1 MKRKAPTA
9 SPAPACVTGLIRR
22 NVPRVP
28 GRLSSDFNLLADERA
43 LLPDPDWV
51 TEDDADAIIARRR
64 DNQPDIPLDEV
75 LKRRGY
81 LDRRA
86 ASRR

>member
-1 MKRKAPTA
+1 MKRKAPATA
-9 SPAPACVTGLIRR
+9 RVTGQIRR
-22 NVPRVP
+22 NVTRAP
-28 GRLSSDFNLLADERA
+28 GRPAPDFNLSAEERA

-51 TEDDADAIIARRR
+51 TEDDADAIMAHRCE
-64 DNQPDIPLDEV
+64 NQTDIPLDEV